1 MVTKLE
7 ILHKFNF
14 LIRFYPAAD
23 LKSFKI
29 INSKNFSFSKNT
41 LDTDCKLSR
50 IAIFGNTSAGLEAVN
65 NGLISIWADLTL
77 KNLSPLSENHRKL
90 FFPSFDSANFQ
101 KNIYKVAIFKKKQFD
116 LYQKKQSII
125 VKNIYSKI
133 NSKNINFLTQS
144 NK

>member
-1 MVTKLE
+1 M
-7 ILHKFNF
+7 
-14 LIRFYPAAD
+14 
-23 LKSFKI
+23 
-29 INSKNFSFSKNT
+29 
-41 LDTDCKLSR
+41 SR

-116 LYQKKQSII
+116 LYQKKT
-125 VKNIYSKI
+125 KYNCKEYLFE
-133 NSKNINFLTQS
+133 N
-144 NK
+144 